1 MRTHRGFSVLE
12 VLIALILLGVISV
25 IYVQTT
31 RFSQK
36 NTGKSID
43 WQAEGVVVEK
53 TIERL
58 RTGRTLR
65 QLQTFDSA
73 WIDSSGKVKVA
84 VRAKGGLPPTSIC
97 KGFSPERLVRLR
109 VVARREHFDDSIAVT
124 TDLWVD

>member
-53 TIERL
+53 TI
-58 RTGRTLR
+58 
-65 QLQTFDSA
+65 
-73 WIDSSGKVKVA
+73 
-84 VRAKGGLPPTSIC
+84 
-97 KGFSPERLVRLR
+97 
-109 VVARREHFDDSIAVT
+109 
-124 TDLWVD
+124 